1 MMIVIMWA
9 VMSVRVD
16 NKNNGD
22 KSVDSTSNRGEWYK
36 NRKKMN
42 SFIQLPSNQ
51 TLFKIR
57 NILPSTPT
65 LLRIGNILL

>member
-1 MMIVIMWA
+1 
-9 VMSVRVD
+9 MSVRVD